1 MIKKFIYQILIQR
14 DNHPEMK
21 VLSFLLLSLCFFFI
35 PTGCV
40 SDKIENQNSLTSSY
54 QQSLVNN
61 TSQQREDPLGQ
72 NPDQPLGLIK
82 KVPSDENAIP
92 KVQFSTDP
100 NTGQKIADLTIEQV
114 IARALANSP
123 EIKVVSFD
131 PSIAKQDITKAA
143 SEFDFTTFSSINYDS
158 EDNPPNSIYQAGQ
171 SDDRA
176 LESGIRK
183 KTTTG
188 SEWSLSYALT
198 RNWDDL
204 AGRPLPTRYEP
215 ILGFQLKQPLLR
227 DAWKGVTLA
236 GVDIAKLNYEIALL
250 DFRKK
255 AEDIT
260 TQVIS
265 TYWQLMQV
273 RQNLK
278 IHQELLDRT
287 LDTFKKVEG
296 RREID
301 ATDVQI
307 KQTEAY
313 VKIREAALLQ
323 INKQIIDA
331 QDVLIRLMGDA
342 QFDIF
347 DEFYIVPSSEPSMA
361 IEEYDVSKLLEI
373 ALQKNPV
380 IQQAKINI
388 EIADINIRVAE
399 NQDMPSLDLVTSAR
413 TQGLAKGL
421 KNAHDNLSTGD
432 YVSYGIGMSL
442 EYPLGNRQRDAELL
456 QRKIKRRQA
465 VAGLQNVADQLAEL
479 TKEKVRKVE
488 TNYSEIQIQKE
499 AMDAA
504 QIHLKVLGDSEVVLD
519 RLTPEFLLVKLQAQ
533 ESLANAQMSHV
544 RAITEFNIALVE
556 LAQAMGTVLELN
568 QVEESL
574 PGASDSDKAAEQVTD

>member
-361 IEEYDVSKLLEI
+361 IKEYDVSKLLEI

-432 YVSYGIGMSL
+432 YVSYGIGLSL

>member
-171 SDDRA
+171 SDERA

-413 TQGLAKGL
+413 TQGLAKSL

-432 YVSYGIGMSL
+432 YVSYGIGLSL

-479 TKEKVRKVE
+479 TKEKVRKVLW
-488 TNYSEIQIQKE
+488 
-499 AMDAA
+499 MR
-504 QIHLKVLGDSEVVLD
+504 LKS
-519 RLTPEFLLVKLQAQ
+519 
-533 ESLANAQMSHV
+533 
-544 RAITEFNIALVE
+544 I
-556 LAQAMGTVLELN
+556 
-568 QVEESL
+568 
-574 PGASDSDKAAEQVTD
+574 